1 MNEENNEDQQTV
13 EMNEE
18 QPVEKRIFSPTSR
31 FLYGKESRRRLDI
44 VGKRADSSCKVCP
57 KREANPEENTI
68 EMNEEQPEEK
78 RILSPIEKR
87 ILYGK
92 ESRRRPDIVGKRA
105 DSSCKVNPEEKTI
118 KFGEDTKPPYN
129 GKIKAPN
136 RLSETGDAWYM
147 IVGDGQKDGPF
158 TTEYMRGYFEADI
171 IDEDCLCTNEGIDGN
186 YYKVGLLF
194 YPNVRD
200 AFIPDGYNPLVNLD
214 HRTAAAS
221 AEISRLTQKN
231 EWNKAA
237 DGVIVKLPN
246 TDTDPVEGDK
256 ELEWFL
262 HHGNPKWRAK
272 NGDTIKFGDAVR
284 RDFIMIGDN
293 ITMFE
298 FRKLDPRMYPH
309 SGDGIMRIKMKGRE
323 CTINGM
329 KTTVCVKEV
338 MIFQMHGTLYKL
350 YPALNGSN
358 RYLIMCNGPDVV
370 EVIFFAPMSTSR
382 VEQPS
387 IYRPRPGYA
396 GLVQMKYRPASEL
409 LTFNYESIKDVRV
422 FSETT
427 TDKRSLLKVI
437 DDQDSLTTI
446 LTHGKYWRLTDWED
460 NRQIHM
466 LLTPEGNV
474 TDESAEIIGTWRIE
488 KEGSFALYQDKR
500 DWHTIYRKKVRRR
513 VRLEMTGGFMHNM
526 YVLQD
531 TTTSLYYLQ
540 EELAYFQIIDGKVT
554 MADISGRKACEA
566 IRVV

>member
-1 MNEENNEDQQTV
+1 MNEDQQ
-13 EMNEE
+13 
-18 QPVEKRIFSPTSR
+18 
-31 FLYGKESRRRLDI
+31 
-44 VGKRADSSCKVCP
+44 
-57 KREANPEENTI
+57 TI
-68 EMNEEQPEEK
+68 EMNEEQPEEA
-78 RILSPIEKR
+78 RILSPLEKR
-87 ILYGK
+87 IRYGR
-92 ESRRRPDIVGKRA
+92 ESRRRSDIVGKRA
-105 DSSCKVNPEEKTI
+105 DYSSKVNPEEKTI
-118 KFGEDTKPPYN
+118 KFVEDTKPPYN

-158 TTEYMRGYFEADI
+158 TTEDMRGYFEADI

-262 HHGNPKWRAK
+262 HHGNPMWRTK
-272 NGDTIKFGDAVR
+272 DGKTVSFGQAVR
-284 RDFIMIGDN
+284 RDFIMIGDVM
-293 ITMFE
+293 TMFE

-309 SGDGIMRIKMKGRE
+309 NGDGVLRIKMKGRE

-329 KTTVCVKEV
+329 KTTVCVKEA
-338 MIFQMHGTLYKL
+338 MIFQMYGTLYKL

-466 LLTPEGNV
+466 LFTPEGNV

-513 VRLEMTGGFMHNM
+513 VRLEMTGGVTRNM
-526 YVLQD
+526 YVLHD

-540 EELAYFQIIDGKVT
+540 EELAYFQVIDGKAT